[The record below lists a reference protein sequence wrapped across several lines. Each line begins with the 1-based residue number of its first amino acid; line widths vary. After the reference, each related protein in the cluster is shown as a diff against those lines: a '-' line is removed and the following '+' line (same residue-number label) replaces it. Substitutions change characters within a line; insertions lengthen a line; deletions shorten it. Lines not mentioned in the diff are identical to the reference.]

1 MTTETASHTGGGTT
15 PFSVPE
21 SAPLLARM
29 AALARNLPQRM
40 RERPFWVIQ
49 GWVLG
54 ITLAHV
60 LIELWAGEFADG
72 LQPAIHHIPVVLY
85 LGPISYASLR
95 YGLEGAVLT
104 GLWSAVLTAP
114 NIATQHT
121 ADFEWLTELAY
132 VGIIVSVGVVMAI
145 PVERERLQRRR
156 AEANSQRL
164 ARLRHRLRAYAQ
176 LVVRAQEDERRRI
189 ARELHDEAAQNLVA
203 IRRNLD
209 ALVTSLDTHPAAAEL
224 VRTQDLAGKTLAGLR
239 RFSRDL
245 RPPTL
250 DDLGLASALEALVSD
265 VRRRTGL
272 AIELT
277 VTGSSRRL
285 PSETELALYRIGQG
299 ALHNVERHAHAS
311 RVSIDVTYDL
321 PCVRLVVCDDG
332 GGFELPD
339 NLEDLTRGGK
349 LGLVGMSERAE
360 LVGGRL
366 EIHSAPGAGTRVCV
380 ETPASGDPADDPIGD
395 QPIDEAAKVHV
406 DGIP

>member
-1 MTTETASHTGGGTT
+1 VTAQTVH
-15 PFSVPE
+15 PAE
-21 SAPLLARM
+21 SDVMSFAAPDAPPLPARM
-29 AALARNLPQRM
+29 GWLVRNLPQRM

-49 GWVLG
+49 GWVVG
-54 ITLAHV
+54 ITAAHLLV
-60 LIELWAGEFADG
+60 ELWAGTTNGG
-72 LQPAIHHIPVVLY
+72 LQPAFHHIPVVLY

-104 GLWSAVLTAP
+104 GLWSAVLTVP
-114 NIATQHT
+114 NIILQHM

-209 ALVTSLDTHPAAAEL
+209 SLVGDLDTHAAVEVA
-224 VRTQDLAGKTLAGLR
+224 RTQELAGKTLAGLR

-245 RPPTL
+245 RPPML
-250 DDLGLASALEALVSD
+250 DDLGLVSALEALVTD
-265 VRRRTGL
+265 VHRRTGL
-272 AIELT
+272 AVELA
-277 VTGSSRRL
+277 VTGESRRL

-299 ALHNVERHAHAS
+299 ALHNVERHAHAG
-311 RVSIDVTYDL
+311 RVSIAVTYDL
-321 PCVRLVVCDDG
+321 TCVRLVVCDDG
-332 GGFELPD
+332 DGFELPD
-339 NLEDLTRGGK
+339 NLEDLTRDGK

-380 ETPASGDPADDPIGD
+380 ETPASGDPADDPLD
-395 QPIDEAAKVHV
+395 DDPIDDAADDPV
-406 DGIP
+406 DRIS